1 MQNFALLAEFLGTF
15 LLITTVYAS
24 GGNPAA
30 IGCILA
36 VIVFLIGEISGA
48 HVNPA
53 ISFSL
58 LIAKKIDL
66 AHFLGYTAVQLLAG
80 VGAYYAYK
88 AVSNTK

>member
-1 MQNFALLAEFLGTF
+1 MHNFALLAEFLGTF

-30 IGCILA
+30 IGGILA

-53 ISFSL
+53 ITFSL

-66 AHFLGYTAVQLLAG
+66 TEFLGYVGVQLLG
-80 VGAYYAYK
+80 GAAAYFAYK
-88 AVSNTK
+88 AVSKN